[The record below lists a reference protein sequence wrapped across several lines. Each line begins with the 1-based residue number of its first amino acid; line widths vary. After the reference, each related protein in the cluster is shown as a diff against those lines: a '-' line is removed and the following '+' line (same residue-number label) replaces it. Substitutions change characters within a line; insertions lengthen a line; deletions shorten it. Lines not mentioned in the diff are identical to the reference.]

1 MKKIIILITSVA
13 LLSACN
19 QEKNN
24 EFEFDCTHQIDDS
37 TVIERTHIVNKKT
50 EELARKELGAD
61 TIQCT
66 LTRRKDLSFKNY

>member
-24 EFEFDCTHQIDDS
+24 EFEFNCETYDGIKFTE
-37 TVIERTHIVNKKT
+37 VVNAKT
-50 EELARKELGAD
+50 EEKARELLPKHKECKLV
-61 TIQCT
+61 
-66 LTRRKDLSFKNY
+66 RKKDLSFKNRF